1 MGSSFPH
8 EWFAHVV
15 RRYRLWRRQRSRLGH
30 RGELAAAKYLRKLGF
45 RILLIGHRQKFS
57 EIDLVA
63 IDERDTRRTIVFVE
77 VKTRR
82 SSSHGEP
89 ETAVDADK
97 ERRLTKAAL
106 TFLKA
111 HGLLEHPA
119 RFDVVSII
127 WPVEAPAPTAITHFQ
142 NAFEPTGQG
151 QFFS

>member
-1 MGSSFPH
+1 MFFIPAPTWWTLSL
-8 EWFAHVV
+8 
-15 RRYRLWRRQRSRLGH
+15 RRYRLWRRQRLRLGH
-30 RGELAAAKYLRKLGF
+30 RGELAAAKYLKKLGF

-63 IDERDTRRTIVFVE
+63 IDERDPRRTIVFVE

-82 SSSHGEP
+82 SSLHGEP
-89 ETAVDADK
+89 ESAVDADK
-97 ERRLTKAAL
+97 EHRMTKAAL

-111 HGLLEHPA
+111 HNLLEHPA
-119 RFDVVSII
+119 RFDVVSIV
-127 WPVEAPAPTAITHFQ
+127 WPVDAPAPLAITHFQ

>member
-1 MGSSFPH
+1 MSFG
-8 EWFAHVV
+8 ELQTWWSVTF
-15 RRYRLWRRQRSRLGH
+15 RRYRLWRRQRARLGR

-63 IDERDTRRTIVFVE
+63 IDERDPRRPIVFVE

-82 SSSHGEP
+82 SSTHGEP

-97 ERRLTKAAL
+97 ERRLTRAAL
-106 TFLKA
+106 VFLKS
-111 HGLLEHPA
+111 HNLLEHPA
-119 RFDVVSII
+119 RFDVVSIV
-127 WPVEAPAPTAITHFQ
+127 WPVEAKAPTAITHFQ
-142 NAFEPTGQG
+142 SAFEPTGQG

>member
-1 MGSSFPH
+1 MPASLANS
-8 EWFAHVV
+8 WFRDLL
-15 RRYRLWRRQRSRLGH
+15 RRYRLWRRQRLRLGH
-30 RGELAAAKYLRKLGF
+30 RGELAAAKYLKKLGF

-63 IDERDTRRTIVFVE
+63 IDERDPRRTIVFVE

-97 ERRLTKAAL
+97 ERRMTKAAL
-106 TFLKA
+106 TFLKT
-111 HGLLEHPA
+111 HNLLEHPA
-119 RFDVVSII
+119 RFDVVSIV
-127 WPVEAPAPTAITHFQ
+127 WPIDAPAPITITHFQ
-142 NAFEPTGQG
+142 NALEPTGQG